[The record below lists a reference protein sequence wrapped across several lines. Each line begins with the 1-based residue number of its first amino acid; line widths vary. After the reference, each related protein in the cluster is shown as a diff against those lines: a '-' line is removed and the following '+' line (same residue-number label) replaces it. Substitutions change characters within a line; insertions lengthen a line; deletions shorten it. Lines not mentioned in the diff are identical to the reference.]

1 MHNISNVKKSNSWT
15 MDKVHEK
22 LDTRRLKH
30 NVANFEV
37 TIEGHPNYSKTC
49 FMKICRYV
57 MIIKFSLKID
67 LIIYLNLI
75 M

>member
-1 MHNISNVKKSNSWT
+1 MSKLPVIHNISNVKKSNSWT

-49 FMKICRYV
+49 FMKICRYCDDHQ
-57 MIIKFSLKID
+57 MQPQ
-67 LIIYLNLI
+67 N
-75 M
+75 

>member
-30 NVANFEV
+30 NVANFEA
-37 TIEGHPNYSKTC
+37 TIEGHPN
-49 FMKICRYV
+49 
-57 MIIKFSLKID
+57 
-67 LIIYLNLI
+67 
-75 M
+75 